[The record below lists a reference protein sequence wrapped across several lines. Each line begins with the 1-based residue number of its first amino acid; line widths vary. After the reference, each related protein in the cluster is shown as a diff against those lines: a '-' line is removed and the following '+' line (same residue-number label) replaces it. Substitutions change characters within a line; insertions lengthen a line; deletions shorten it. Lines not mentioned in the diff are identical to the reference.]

1 MESYLSKTI
10 RNTSYASK
18 MYDNVIKELFADK
31 QVLANILKYTL
42 DEFMDMSI
50 PDIIAEMDNPVI
62 STVEV
67 DPGCTNTSDPGK
79 IEKTS
84 EEDNVIGEGKI
95 VYDIRFSV
103 YHGDDK
109 IKILMNLEAQ
119 NLSKPGN
126 LGYDLDN
133 RIIYYLCRMISAQKE
148 VEFKHSEYNKI
159 KAVRSIW
166 ICLDGND
173 NEDSINRIELT
184 TKNIFGKEIKLN
196 NLNKMQA
203 VIITLRARQNIE
215 TSKHRLIAML
225 EELISKDEPEVKKKI
240 LAEKYDLVMS
250 DDSGNGVKKMCNFSE
265 ALIEEGLERGLAQG
279 REQGLAQGREQG
291 LAQGREQGIEQG
303 REREEIRG
311 LIKNISNMQGYDLN
325 AEQIMKFLSLD
336 EETYLE
342 LSNLIHSHEDFTL
355 DELVD
360 EYFNSTNDT
369 DEENESESENN
380 II

>member
-18 MYDNVIKELFADK
+18 MYDNIIKELFADK

-62 STVEV
+62 SKVEV
-67 DPGCTNTSDPGK
+67 DPGCTNTSNTSNTSNTGK

-291 LAQGREQGIEQG
+291 IEQG

-342 LSNLIHSHEDFTL
+342 LSNLIHSHKDLSL

-360 EYFNSTNDT
+360 EYFNSINDINK
-369 DEENESESENN
+369 ENAKNKN
-380 II
+380 D

>member
-67 DPGCTNTSDPGK
+67 DPGCTNTSNSNTNTSDPGK

-225 EELISKDEPEVKKKI
+225 EELISKDEPEVKQKI

-250 DDSGNGVKKMCNFSE
+250 DNNGNGVKDMCNFSE
-265 ALIEEGLERGLAQG
+265 ALIEEGLERGKIKELM
-279 REQGLAQGREQG
+279 LTKC
-291 LAQGREQGIEQG
+291 
-303 REREEIRG
+303 
-311 LIKNISNMQGYDLN
+311 LIV
-325 AEQIMKFLSLD
+325 FLKL
-336 EETYLE
+336 
-342 LSNLIHSHEDFTL
+342 
-355 DELVD
+355 
-360 EYFNSTNDT
+360 
-369 DEENESESENN
+369 
-380 II
+380 

>member
-1 MESYLSKTI
+1 MESYLSKII

-240 LAEKYDLVMS
+240 LAEKYDLVMN
-250 DDSGNGVKKMCNFSE
+250 DNSGDGVKKMCNFSE
-265 ALIEEGLERGLAQG
+265 ALIEEGLERGLE
-279 REQGLAQGREQG
+279 RGLA
-291 LAQGREQGIEQG
+291 QG

-311 LIKNISNMQGYDLN
+311 LIKNISNMQNMNLPKDVIIQ
-325 AEQIMKFLSLD
+325 ALSLD
-336 EETYLE
+336 EENYLE

-360 EYFNSTNDT
+360 EYFNSTNDA
-369 DEENESESENN
+369 DEENESDSETT
-380 II
+380 

>member
-62 STVEV
+62 SKVEV
-67 DPGCTNTSDPGK
+67 DPGCTNTSNTSDPGK

-225 EELISKDEPEVKKKI
+225 EELISKDEPEVKQKI

-250 DDSGNGVKKMCNFSE
+250 DNNGNGVKDMCNFSE
-265 ALIEEGLERGLAQG
+265 ALIEEG
-279 REQGLAQGREQG
+279 
-291 LAQGREQGIEQG
+291 

-311 LIKNISNMQGYDLN
+311 FIKNISNMQNMNLPKDVIIQ
-325 AEQIMKFLSLD
+325 ALSLD
-336 EETYLE
+336 EENYLE

-360 EYFNSTNDT
+360 EYFNSTNDA
-369 DEENESESENN
+369 DKENESDSETT
-380 II
+380 

>member
-225 EELISKDEPEVKKKI
+225 EELISKDEPEVKQKI

-250 DDSGNGVKKMCNFSE
+250 DNNGNGVKDMCNFSE
-265 ALIEEGLERGLAQG
+265 ALIEEGIERGLAQG
-279 REQGLAQGREQG
+279 KEQGLAQGKIRE
-291 LAQGREQGIEQG
+291 
-303 REREEIRG
+303 
-311 LIKNISNMQGYDLN
+311 LINSISNMQNMNLPKDVIIQ
-325 AEQIMKFLSLD
+325 ALSLD
-336 EETYLE
+336 EENYLE

-369 DEENESESENN
+369 DEENESDSENN

>member
-18 MYDNVIKELFADK
+18 MYDNIIKELFADK

-67 DPGCTNTSDPGK
+67 DPGCTNTSNTSDPGK

-250 DDSGNGVKKMCNFSE
+250 DNSGDGVKKMCNFSE
-265 ALIEEGLERGLAQG
+265 ALIEEGLERGLE
-279 REQGLAQGREQG
+279 RGLA
-291 LAQGREQGIEQG
+291 QG

-311 LIKNISNMQGYDLN
+311 LIKNISNMQNMNLPKDVIIQ
-325 AEQIMKFLSLD
+325 ALSLD
-336 EETYLE
+336 EENYLE

-360 EYFNSTNDT
+360 EYFNSTNDA
-369 DEENESESENN
+369 DEENESDSETT
-380 II
+380 

>member
-18 MYDNVIKELFADK
+18 MYDNIIKELFADK

-62 STVEV
+62 SKVEV
-67 DPGCTNTSDPGK
+67 DPGCTNTSNISNTSNTNNTGK

-291 LAQGREQGIEQG
+291 IEQG

-342 LSNLIHSHEDFTL
+342 LSNLIHSHKDLSL

-360 EYFNSTNDT
+360 EYFNSINDINK
-369 DEENESESENN
+369 ENAKNKN
-380 II
+380 D

>member
-67 DPGCTNTSDPGK
+67 DPGCTNTSNSNTNTSDPGK

-250 DDSGNGVKKMCNFSE
+250 DNSGDGVKKMCNFSE
-265 ALIEEGLERGLAQG
+265 ALIEEGLER
-279 REQGLAQGREQG
+279 GLAQGREQG

-342 LSNLIHSHEDFTL
+342 LSNLIHSHKDLSL

-360 EYFNSTNDT
+360 EYFNSINDINK
-369 DEENESESENN
+369 ENAKNKN
-380 II
+380 D

>member
-1 MESYLSKTI
+1 
-10 RNTSYASK
+10 
-18 MYDNVIKELFADK
+18 
-31 QVLANILKYTL
+31 
-42 DEFMDMSI
+42 
-50 PDIIAEMDNPVI
+50 
-62 STVEV
+62 
-67 DPGCTNTSDPGK
+67 
-79 IEKTS
+79 
-84 EEDNVIGEGKI
+84 
-95 VYDIRFSV
+95 
-103 YHGDDK
+103 
-109 IKILMNLEAQ
+109 
-119 NLSKPGN
+119 
-126 LGYDLDN
+126 
-133 RIIYYLCRMISAQKE
+133 MISAQKE
-148 VEFKHSEYNKI
+148 VEFKQSEYNKI

-225 EELISKDEPEVKKKI
+225 EELISKDEPEVKQKI

-250 DDSGNGVKKMCNFSE
+250 DNNGNGVKDMCNFSE
-265 ALIEEGLERGLAQG
+265 ALIEEGIERGLAQG
-279 REQGLAQGREQG
+279 KEQGLAQGKIRE
-291 LAQGREQGIEQG
+291 
-303 REREEIRG
+303 
-311 LIKNISNMQGYDLN
+311 LINSISNMQNMNLPKEVIIQ
-325 AEQIMKFLSLD
+325 ALSLD
-336 EETYLE
+336 EENYRE

-369 DEENESESENN
+369 DEENESDSENN

>member
-67 DPGCTNTSDPGK
+67 DPGCTNTSNTSDPGK

-119 NLSKPGN
+119 NLSKPSN

-225 EELISKDEPEVKKKI
+225 EELISKDEPEVKQKI

-250 DDSGNGVKKMCNFSE
+250 DNNGNGVKDMCNFSE
-265 ALIEEGLERGLAQG
+265 ALIEEG
-279 REQGLAQGREQG
+279 
-291 LAQGREQGIEQG
+291 

-311 LIKNISNMQGYDLN
+311 FIKNISNMQSYDLN

-360 EYFNSTNDT
+360 EYFNSTNDA
-369 DEENESESENN
+369 DKENESDSENN

>member
-62 STVEV
+62 SKVEV
-67 DPGCTNTSDPGK
+67 DPGCTNTSNTSNTGK

-95 VYDIRFSV
+95 VYDIPFSV

-119 NLSKPGN
+119 NLSKPSN

-173 NEDSINRIELT
+173 NEDSINRFELT
-184 TKNIFGKEIKLN
+184 T
-196 NLNKMQA
+196 
-203 VIITLRARQNIE
+203 
-215 TSKHRLIAML
+215 
-225 EELISKDEPEVKKKI
+225 
-240 LAEKYDLVMS
+240 
-250 DDSGNGVKKMCNFSE
+250 
-265 ALIEEGLERGLAQG
+265 
-279 REQGLAQGREQG
+279 
-291 LAQGREQGIEQG
+291 
-303 REREEIRG
+303 
-311 LIKNISNMQGYDLN
+311 
-325 AEQIMKFLSLD
+325 
-336 EETYLE
+336 
-342 LSNLIHSHEDFTL
+342 
-355 DELVD
+355 
-360 EYFNSTNDT
+360 
-369 DEENESESENN
+369 
-380 II
+380 

>member
-1 MESYLSKTI
+1 
-10 RNTSYASK
+10 
-18 MYDNVIKELFADK
+18 
-31 QVLANILKYTL
+31 
-42 DEFMDMSI
+42 
-50 PDIIAEMDNPVI
+50 
-62 STVEV
+62 
-67 DPGCTNTSDPGK
+67 
-79 IEKTS
+79 
-84 EEDNVIGEGKI
+84 
-95 VYDIRFSV
+95 
-103 YHGDDK
+103 
-109 IKILMNLEAQ
+109 
-119 NLSKPGN
+119 
-126 LGYDLDN
+126 
-133 RIIYYLCRMISAQKE
+133 
-148 VEFKHSEYNKI
+148 
-159 KAVRSIW
+159 
-166 ICLDGND
+166 
-173 NEDSINRIELT
+173 
-184 TKNIFGKEIKLN
+184 
-196 NLNKMQA
+196 MQA

-291 LAQGREQGIEQG
+291 IEQG

-342 LSNLIHSHEDFTL
+342 LSNLIHSHKDLSL

-360 EYFNSTNDT
+360 EYFNSINDINK
-369 DEENESESENN
+369 ENAKNKN
-380 II
+380 D

>member
-291 LAQGREQGIEQG
+291 IEQG

-342 LSNLIHSHEDFTL
+342 LSNLIHSHKDLSL

-360 EYFNSTNDT
+360 EYFNSINDINK
-369 DEENESESENN
+369 ENAKNKN
-380 II
+380 D

>member
-18 MYDNVIKELFADK
+18 MYDNIIKELFADK

-240 LAEKYDLVMS
+240 LAEKYDLMMS
-250 DDSGNGVKKMCNFSE
+250 DDNRNGVKDMCNFSE

-279 REQGLAQGREQG
+279 KEQGLAQGKIRE
-291 LAQGREQGIEQG
+291 
-303 REREEIRG
+303 
-311 LIKNISNMQGYDLN
+311 LINSISNMQNMNLPKDVIIQ
-325 AEQIMKFLSLD
+325 ALSLD
-336 EETYLE
+336 EENYLE

-360 EYFNSTNDT
+360 EYFNSTNDA
-369 DEENESESENN
+369 DEENESDSETT
-380 II
+380 

>member
-225 EELISKDEPEVKKKI
+225 EELISKDEPEVKQKI

-250 DDSGNGVKKMCNFSE
+250 DNNGNGVKDLCNFSE
-265 ALIEEGLERGLAQG
+265 ALIEEGLERGLERGLAQG
-279 REQGLAQGREQG
+279 REQGLAQGKIRE
-291 LAQGREQGIEQG
+291 
-303 REREEIRG
+303 
-311 LIKNISNMQGYDLN
+311 LINSISNMQNMNLPKDVIIQ
-325 AEQIMKFLSLD
+325 ALSLD
-336 EETYLE
+336 EENYLE

-360 EYFNSTNDT
+360 EYFNSTNDA
-369 DEENESESENN
+369 DEENESDSETT
-380 II
+380 

>member
-67 DPGCTNTSDPGK
+67 DPGCTNTSNSNTNTSDPGK

-119 NLSKPGN
+119 NLSKPSN

-225 EELISKDEPEVKKKI
+225 EELISKDEPEVKQKI

-250 DDSGNGVKKMCNFSE
+250 DNNGNGVKDMCNFSE
-265 ALIEEGLERGLAQG
+265 ALIEEGLERGKIK
-279 REQGLAQGREQG
+279 E
-291 LAQGREQGIEQG
+291 
-303 REREEIRG
+303 

-360 EYFNSTNDT
+360 EYFNSTNDA
-369 DEENESESENN
+369 DEENESDSETT
-380 II
+380 